1 MLETRSLPT
10 DSEIFFGPNSEQ
22 SVEMQSERGVRNVS
36 ADEGG
41 YYKHQPWCCMPRDV
55 AKALDAELGFCASA
69 TGVSSIG
76 VSREFD
82 NIVILEL

>member
-10 DSEIFFGPNSEQ
+10 DSGIFFGPNSEQ
-22 SVEMQSERGVRNVS
+22 SVEMQSERGGHNVP

-41 YYKHQPWCCMPRDV
+41 YYKHQPWCCMPGDV
-55 AKALDAELGFCASA
+55 AKALDAEFGFCAGA
-69 TGVSSIG
+69 TGVSGIG

-82 NIVILEL
+82 NIVVLEL